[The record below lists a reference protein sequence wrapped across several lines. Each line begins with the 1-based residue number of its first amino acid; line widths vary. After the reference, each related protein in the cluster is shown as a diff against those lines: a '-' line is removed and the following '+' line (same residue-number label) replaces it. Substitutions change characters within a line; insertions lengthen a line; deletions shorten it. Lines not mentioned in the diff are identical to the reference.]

1 MPEKD
6 RLNRVA
12 FSSCA
17 LAVCLFVFLSLV
29 SFSIYDWP
37 NPDVAPARI
46 QHNLCGRTGA
56 FLAYYSN
63 YYLGPGSML
72 LLIALMAW
80 FVFRCMAKPIEQMA
94 LRVVGVFL
102 LTAAIS
108 GCWYLI
114 NPGGPSSLSQG
125 NGGILGIAVGHFLLS
140 NTAYTGAVLILGA
153 TLFVGMLL
161 AADNLLLLIPAL
173 LIGSAER
180 LRHAG
185 PVLAGVGARAGALG
199 EKAKRGLADTTRK
212 LSVATSQREA
222 AIREVTS
229 LDEEE
234 EYQDDLYV
242 EEPEEYEEEEAED
255 GESGSEVKITKQSQS
270 EDEAAQSSSIAAVT
284 SALARLRGVVT
295 GSGGPKGPSAGAGR
309 EEYQDYE
316 YPPLELLEEAQHGYT
331 ALQEKVV
338 RDKAKVL
345 EQTLEDF
352 HIDAR
357 VVEVET
363 GPVITMF
370 ELQLSPGIKVAQISN
385 LANDL
390 ARSLGAPAVRV
401 VAPIPGKHTIG
412 IEVPNSEKEKV
423 RIKELVQL
431 AGDKPSRMRIPLFLG
446 KDASG
451 EPLIVDL
458 TELPHLLIAGTTGS
472 GKSVCINSIITS
484 VILTQRPDMVKMI
497 LVDPKM
503 VELNAFR
510 ELPHLMC
517 PIVTEMKRSEQILEW
532 LTVKMDERYALLAE
546 ARVKNIAGYNR
557 LSKEQIYERFQP
569 SNEDE
574 EAKIPLRLPY
584 IMVVIDELADLMM
597 TAAKEVEA
605 YIIRLAQKSRAVGIH
620 IVLATQRPQATVVT
634 GLIKSNLPSRIS
646 FRVAARMDSRIVLDQ
661 NGAEALLGRGDMLFL
676 QPGTSD
682 LVRAQGTFLSD
693 AEIHRLVKHLRTKAK
708 AYYHPELMQLNQ
720 VDAGSM
726 EKDELFDE
734 AVKIIIETKRGSVSL
749 LQRRLTIGYSRA
761 SRLVDQ
767 MAAAGIVGEYK
778 GSQAREVLI
787 TMNEYEQIRAQM
799 EREAAQGYQ
808 DLQEDDEETQVEANS
823 PTAAEEDMDEEEE
836 IEDTQE
842 DADEYEEDEEESE
855 EDEEYEEEPVGGFVD
870 EEEEEINNSK

>member
-17 LAVCLFVFLSLV
+17 LAVCVFVFLSLV

-37 NPDVAPARI
+37 NPDVAPARV

-56 FLAYYSN
+56 FIAYHSN

-72 LLIALMAW
+72 ILIALMVW
-80 FVFRCMAKPIEQMA
+80 LVFRCMAKPIEQMA
-94 LRVVGVFL
+94 LRVIGVAL
-102 LTAAIS
+102 LMAAIS

-114 NPGGPSSLSQG
+114 NPGGPNSLSQG
-125 NGGILGIAVGHFLLS
+125 NGGILGIALGHFLLT

-153 TLFVGMLL
+153 TILVGLLL
-161 AADNLLLLIPAL
+161 AADNLLMLIPAL
-173 LIGSAER
+173 IIGSAER

-185 PVLAGVGARAGALG
+185 PVLAGVSARAGALG
-199 EKAKRGLADTTRK
+199 EKAKRGLSDTTKK
-212 LSVATSQREA
+212 LTLATSQREA

-234 EYQDDLYV
+234 EDYEEDLFE
-242 EEPEEYEEEEAED
+242 EEPDEGDEETE
-255 GESGSEVKITKQSQS
+255 SEVKVTQQGES
-270 EDEAAQSSSIAAVT
+270 EDEEAPSNSIAAVT
-284 SALARLRGVVT
+284 SALERMRG
-295 GSGGPKGPSAGAGR
+295 GLAGAIKGTSPVAGR
-309 EEYQDYE
+309 EDYQDYE
-316 YPPLELLEEAQHGYT
+316 YPPLELLDEPQHGYT

-390 ARSLGAPAVRV
+390 ARSLGAAAVRV

-423 RIKELVQL
+423 RIKELL
-431 AGDKPSRMRIPLFLG
+431 ELSGDKPSRMRIPLFLG
-446 KDASG
+446 KDGSG
-451 EPLIVDL
+451 DPLTVDL

-472 GKSVCINSIITS
+472 GKSVCINSIIAS
-484 VILTQRPDMVKMI
+484 IILTQRPDMVKMI
-497 LVDPKM
+497 LIDPKM

-510 ELPHLMC
+510 DLPHLMC
-517 PIVTEMKRSEQILEW
+517 PIVTDMKRSEQILEW

-546 ARVKNIAGYNR
+546 ARVKNIAGYNQ
-557 LSKEQIYERFQP
+557 LTKEQIYQRFQP
-569 SNEDE
+569 SNEEE

-597 TAAKEVEA
+597 TAAKEVESF
-605 YIIRLAQKSRAVGIH
+605 IIRLAQKSRAVGIH

-661 NGAEALLGRGDMLFL
+661 NGAEALLGQGDMLFL

-682 LVRAQGTFLSD
+682 LVRAQGTFLGD
-693 AEIHRLVKHLRTKAK
+693 AEIHRLVKHLKTTAK

-720 VDAGSM
+720 VDASSM

-734 AVKIIIETKRGSVSL
+734 AVKIILETKRGSVSL

-787 TMNEYEQIRAQM
+787 TMDEYEQIRKHM
-799 EREAAQGYQ
+799 ELDAAKGYQ
-808 DLQEDDEETQVEANS
+808 DL
-823 PTAAEEDMDEEEE
+823 
-836 IEDTQE
+836 
-842 DADEYEEDEEESE
+842 EEDEEPEASTSSPAEVKDE
-855 EDEEYEEEPVGGFVD
+855 EDEEDNDETEDDGDEYEDEEEEYEEEDEEQSVGGFVD
-870 EEEEEINNSK
+870 EEEKEEGK

>member
-37 NPDVAPARI
+37 NPDVAQTRI

-56 FLAYYSN
+56 FIAYHSN

-114 NPGGPSSLSQG
+114 SPGGPNSLSQG

-140 NTAYTGAVLILGA
+140 NTAYTGAMLILGA
-153 TLFVGMLL
+153 AILVGLLL
-161 AADNLLLLIPAL
+161 AADNLLLMIPAL

-199 EKAKRGLADTTRK
+199 EKAKRGLADTSRK
-212 LSVATSQREA
+212 LSVATTQREA

-229 LDEEE
+229 LDEEQA
-234 EYQDDLYV
+234 EYEDDLY
-242 EEPEEYEEEEAED
+242 EDEDSESKNDDAEEEESA
-255 GESGSEVKITKQSQS
+255 SEVKITKQSQS
-270 EDEAAQSSSIAAVT
+270 EDEAAQSRSVAAVT

-295 GSGGPKGPSAGAGR
+295 GSGGPKGPSAGADR

-316 YPPLELLEEAQHGYT
+316 YPPLELLEEPQHGFT

-423 RIKELVQL
+423 RIKELLQL
-431 AGDKPSRMRIPLFLG
+431 SGDKPSRMRIPLFLG

-451 EPLIVDL
+451 EPLTVDL

-472 GKSVCINSIITS
+472 GKSVCINSIIAS

-532 LTVKMDERYALLAE
+532 LTIKMDERYALLAE

-597 TAAKEVEA
+597 TAAKEVESF
-605 YIIRLAQKSRAVGIH
+605 IIRFAQKSRAVGIH

-661 NGAEALLGRGDMLFL
+661 NGAEALLGQGDMLFL

-693 AEIHRLVKHLRTKAK
+693 AEIHRLVKHLKSTAK

-720 VDAGSM
+720 VDAGNM

-787 TMNEYEQIRAQM
+787 TMDEYEQIREQM

-808 DLQEDDEETQVEANS
+808 DLQEDK
-823 PTAAEEDMDEEEE
+823 
-836 IEDTQE
+836 
-842 DADEYEEDEEESE
+842 EESE
-855 EDEEYEEEPVGGFVD
+855 VEAQLR
-870 EEEEEINNSK
+870 